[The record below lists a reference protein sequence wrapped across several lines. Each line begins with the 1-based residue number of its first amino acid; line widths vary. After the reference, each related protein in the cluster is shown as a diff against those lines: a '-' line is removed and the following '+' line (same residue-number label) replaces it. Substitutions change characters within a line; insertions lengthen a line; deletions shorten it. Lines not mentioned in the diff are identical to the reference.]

1 MRSVIRAMSLRSFK
15 LDYRSWIVIWIL
27 SLLLLWEGIAWIL
40 HMWMSPQQAASRL
53 PYLHDVLAALVRYSG
68 TLAEQGAVT
77 FGNAAIG
84 FAGGA
89 MLGMMLALLMSAAVW
104 LERTLSP
111 YVISSQMIP
120 IIGLAPIVYGI
131 IHHAEWARIV
141 MAAYVTF
148 FPIVIHTLKGLKSAA
163 PEHLELMRSCGASLT
178 ARYIKCLL
186 PSALPGLFSGM
197 KIAAPL
203 AVTSSIVV
211 ELMGA
216 PDGLGVLMVSSLYY
230 GSAQVGMFWA
240 TIMLSIG
247 IGLISYL
254 VISLA
259 ERWLTPWQPEFRAKG
274 GNAV

>member
-1 MRSVIRAMSLRSFK
+1 MSLRSLK

-89 MLGMMLALLMSAAVW
+89 MLGLMLALLMSAAVW

-163 PEHLELMRSCGASLT
+163 PEHLELMRSCGASLP

-230 GSAQVGMFWA
+230 GSAQAGMFWA

-254 VISLA
+254 VISMA

>member
-1 MRSVIRAMSLRSFK
+1 MTLMSLRFFK
-15 LDYRSWIVIWIL
+15 PGYRSWVVIWIMAVL
-27 SLLLLWEGIAWIL
+27 VLWEAIAWML
-40 HMWMSPQQAASRL
+40 QLFLSPQQAASRL
-53 PYLHDVLAALVRYSG
+53 PYLHEVLAALFRYSG

-84 FAGGA
+84 FAGGTL
-89 MLGMMLALLMSAAVW
+89 LGLGLALLMSAAVW

-111 YVISSQMIP
+111 YVVSSQMVP
-120 IIGLAPIVYGI
+120 VIGLAPIVYGI
-131 IHHAEWARIV
+131 IHNAEWARIV

-148 FPIVIHTLKGLKSAA
+148 FPIIIHTLKGLKSAA

-186 PSALPGLFSGM
+186 PSALPGLFSGL

-230 GSAQVGMFWA
+230 GHAQVGMFWA

-254 VISLA
+254 AISLA

-274 GNAV
+274 GQAT

>member
-1 MRSVIRAMSLRSFK
+1 MSLRSFK

-89 MLGMMLALLMSAAVW
+89 MLGLMLALLMSAAVW

>member
-1 MRSVIRAMSLRSFK
+1 MRPMFLRLLKPGYRAWVM
-15 LDYRSWIVIWIL
+15 IWII
-27 SLLLLWEGIAWIL
+27 SIFVLWEGLAWML
-40 HMWMSPQQAASRL
+40 HLFMSPQQATSRL
-53 PYLHDVLAALVRYSG
+53 PYLHVVMDSFFRHWN
-68 TLAEQGAVT
+68 TLAEQSSVT

-84 FAGGA
+84 FAGGTL
-89 MLGMMLALLMSAAVW
+89 LGALLALLMSAAVW
-104 LERTLSP
+104 IERTLSP
-111 YVISSQMIP
+111 YVVSSQMVP
-120 IIGLAPIVYGI
+120 VIGLAPIVYGI
-131 IHHAEWARIV
+131 IHNAEWARIV

-148 FPIVIHTLKGLKSAA
+148 FPVIIHTLKGLKSAS
-163 PEHLELMRSCGASLT
+163 PQHLELMRAYGTSWR

-230 GSAQVGMFWA
+230 GSAQAGMFWA
-240 TIMLSIG
+240 TIMLSMG

-254 VISLA
+254 FISLA
-259 ERWLTPWQPEFRAKG
+259 EHWLTPWQPEFRPKG
-274 GNAV
+274 GE

>member
-1 MRSVIRAMSLRSFK
+1 MSLRSLK

-89 MLGMMLALLMSAAVW
+89 MLGLMLALLMSAAVW

-163 PEHLELMRSCGASLT
+163 PEHLELMRSCGASLP

-186 PSALPGLFSGM
+186 PSSLPGLFSGM

>member
-1 MRSVIRAMSLRSFK
+1 MIQSMFLHTNK
-15 LDYRSWIVIWIL
+15 LGFRSWVVIWIL
-27 SLLLLWEGIAWIL
+27 SVLLLWEGVAWIL
-40 HMWMSPQQAASRL
+40 HLFMSPQQAASRL
-53 PYLHDVLAALVRYSG
+53 PYLHEVLTALFRYSG

-89 MLGMMLALLMSAAVW
+89 LLGLLLALLMSVAVW
-104 LERTLSP
+104 VERTLSP
-111 YVISSQMIP
+111 YVISSQMVP
-120 IIGLAPIVYGI
+120 VIGLAPIVYGI
-131 IHHAEWARIV
+131 IHNAEWARII

-148 FPIVIHTLKGLKSAA
+148 FPIIIHTLKGLKSAS
-163 PEHLELMRSCGASLT
+163 PEHLELMRSCGASLP

-230 GSAQVGMFWA
+230 GSAQIGMFWA

-254 VISLA
+254 AISLA

-274 GNAV
+274 GRTA

>member
-1 MRSVIRAMSLRSFK
+1 MSLRSLK
-15 LDYRSWIVIWIL
+15 LDYRSWIAIWIL

-89 MLGMMLALLMSAAVW
+89 MLGLMLALLMSAAVW

-163 PEHLELMRSCGASLT
+163 PEHLELMRSCGASLP

-230 GSAQVGMFWA
+230 GSAQTGMFWA

-274 GNAV
+274 GNTV

>member
-1 MRSVIRAMSLRSFK
+1 MSLRSFK
-15 LDYRSWIVIWIL
+15 LEYRSWIVIWIL

-40 HMWMSPQQAASRL
+40 HMWMPPQQAASRL

-89 MLGMMLALLMSAAVW
+89 LLGLMLALLMSAAVW

-131 IHHAEWARIV
+131 IHNAEWARIV

-148 FPIVIHTLKGLKSAA
+148 FPIVIHTLKGLKSTA
-163 PEHLELMRSCGASLT
+163 PEHLELMRSCGASLP

-240 TIMLSIG
+240 TIVLSIG

>member
-1 MRSVIRAMSLRSFK
+1 MIRLIPPRSYK
-15 LDYRSWIVIWIL
+15 PGYRSWIAIWII
-27 SLLLLWEGIAWIL
+27 LLFLLWEGIAWIL
-40 HMWMSPQQAASRL
+40 HASMTPQQASSRL
-53 PYLHDVLAALVRYSG
+53 PYLHDVVMALFRHAG
-68 TLAEQGAVT
+68 TLAEQGSVT

-84 FAGGA
+84 FAGGTL
-89 MLGMMLALLMSAAVW
+89 LGLALALLMSIAAW

-111 YVISSQMIP
+111 YVISSQMVP
-120 IIGLAPIVYGI
+120 VIGLAPIVYGI
-131 IHHAEWARIV
+131 IHNAEWARIV

-148 FPIVIHTLKGLKSAA
+148 FPIIIHTLKGLKSTA
-163 PEHLELMRSCGASLT
+163 PEHLELMRSCGASLS

-230 GSAQVGMFWA
+230 GNAQVGMFWA
-240 TIMLSIG
+240 TIMLSMG
-247 IGLISYL
+247 IGLISYM

-259 ERWLTPWQPEFRAKG
+259 ERWLTPWQPEFRTKRG
-274 GNAV
+274 GAA

>member
-1 MRSVIRAMSLRSFK
+1 MNLMSLQFFRPG
-15 LDYRSWIVIWIL
+15 YRSWVVIWIMAVL
-27 SLLLLWEGIAWIL
+27 VLWEGIAWML
-40 HMWMSPQQAASRL
+40 QLFLSPQQAASRL
-53 PYLHDVLAALVRYSG
+53 PYLHDVLAALFRYSG

-84 FAGGA
+84 FAGGTL
-89 MLGMMLALLMSAAVW
+89 LGLGLALLMSAAVW

-111 YVISSQMIP
+111 YVVSSQMVP
-120 IIGLAPIVYGI
+120 VIGLAPIVYGI
-131 IHHAEWARIV
+131 IHNAEWARIV

-148 FPIVIHTLKGLKSAA
+148 FPIIIHTLKGLKSAA

-230 GSAQVGMFWA
+230 GHAQVGMFWA

-254 VISLA
+254 AISLA

-274 GNAV
+274 GDAI